1 MRPNLSVSYNVNF
14 QANWYDKFFKR
25 IPNKDVVNASQF
37 NEFGKKLASPHW
49 NRLALGVAGIATY
62 PFWDYYNPKID
73 RDTAKAST
81 IRTSSKIV
89 TCTATGFVIR
99 GLCYKLTEKYMHGST
114 MEGSTLL
121 TPKSILE
128 EVNADLRNNK
138 LKLHKNTFST
148 VIALFVMLFTNFL
161 IDAPLTTI
169 VTNKFLR
176 LANLENKARAKN
188 ERVI

>member
-14 QANWYDKFFKR
+14 QANWYDKFFKH
-25 IPNKDVVNASQF
+25 IPNKDVANARQF

-49 NRLALGVAGIATY
+49 NRLALGVAGITTY
-62 PFWDYYNPKID
+62 PFWDYYNPKVD

-138 LKLHKNTFST
+138 LKQHKNTFST
-148 VIALFVMLFTNFL
+148 LIALFVMLFTNFL